1 MIKLSRNSDTAT
13 RLRTAGRRIFA
24 RRGYKGASVRDITR
38 EARANLGAVTYHF
51 GSKERLYEAVV
62 DSALAPL
69 RARLTDAAS
78 APGTPLERIEGVVRA
93 FFVHLSENPDMPHF
107 MLQQVTS
114 GVEPIAPVLQTM
126 QHGIGTLST
135 LIREGQKDGSILESD
150 MLPTV
155 IGIIALPVHLTL
167 VGQLLSRAS
176 AFPGGVP
183 ADRAEEH
190 AVQFVERA
198 LTAKEAS

>member
-1 MIKLSRNSDTAT
+1 MIKLSPNTDTAT
-13 RLRTAGRRIFA
+13 RLRSAGRRIFA
-24 RRGYKGASVRDITR
+24 RQGYEGASVRRITR

-51 GSKERLYEAVV
+51 GSKEGLYEAVV

-69 RARLTDAAS
+69 RERVTEAATV
-78 APGTPLERIEGVVRA
+78 PGTPLERIEGVVRA
-93 FFVHLSENPDMPHF
+93 FFAHLSENPDMPNF
-107 MLQQVTS
+107 LLQQVTS

-126 QHGIGTLST
+126 QHGIGTLSA
-135 LIREGQKDGSILESD
+135 LLREGQKDGSILESD

-176 AFPGGVP
+176 GFPGHVSAGQ
-183 ADRAEEH
+183 AEEH
-190 AVQFVERA
+190 AIQFVGRA
-198 LTAKEAS
+198 LIAKEAS

>member
-1 MIKLSRNSDTAT
+1 MTKSSRNTDTAT

-24 RRGYKGASVRDITR
+24 RQGYEGASLRAITR

-51 GSKERLYEAVV
+51 GSKEGLYEAVV

-69 RARLTDAAS
+69 RNRVTEAAS
-78 APGTPLERIEGVVRA
+78 VPGTPLQRIEGVVRA
-93 FFVHLSENPDMPHF
+93 FFAHLNENPGMPNF
-107 MLQQVTS
+107 LLQQVTS
-114 GVEPIAPVLQTM
+114 RVEPIAPVLQTM

-135 LIREGQKDGSILESD
+135 LLREGQKDGSILESD

-176 AFPGGVP
+176 GFPRVS
-183 ADRAEEH
+183 ASQAEEH
-190 AVQFVERA
+190 AIQFVGRA
-198 LTAKEAS
+198 LIAKEAS

>member
-1 MIKLSRNSDTAT
+1 MSESTRNTDTASRV
-13 RLRTAGRRIFA
+13 RLAA
-24 RRGYKGASVRDITR
+24 RRVFAQQGYKGASVRSITR

-51 GSKERLYEAVV
+51 GSKEGLYEAVV

-69 RARLTDAAS
+69 RERVTEAAS
-78 APGTPLERIEGVVRA
+78 VPGPPIERIEGVVRA
-93 FFVHLSENPDMPHF
+93 FFAHLSENPDMPHF
-107 MLQQVTS
+107 LLQQVPS
-114 GVEPIAPVLQTM
+114 GVEPIEPVQRTL

-135 LIREGQKDGSILESD
+135 LLREGQKDGSVLESD

-167 VGQLLSRAS
+167 IGQLLSRAGGV
-176 AFPGGVP
+176 PGGVP

-190 AVQFVERA
+190 AVQFVARA
-198 LTAKEAS
+198 LSAKGVS

>member
-1 MIKLSRNSDTAT
+1 MVKSSLNTDTAT

-24 RRGYKGASVRDITR
+24 RQGYEGASLRAITR

-51 GSKERLYEAVV
+51 GSKEGLYEAVV

-69 RARLTDAAS
+69 RKRVTEAAS
-78 APGTPLERIEGVVRA
+78 VPGTPLQRIEGVVRA
-93 FFVHLSENPDMPHF
+93 FFAHLNENPDMPNF
-107 MLQQVTS
+107 LLQQVTS

-135 LIREGQKDGSILESD
+135 LLREGQKDGSILESD

-176 AFPGGVP
+176 GFPGSVSAGQ
-183 ADRAEEH
+183 AEEH
-190 AVQFVERA
+190 AIQFVGRA
-198 LTAKEAS
+198 LIAKEAS